1 MALDE
6 AGTSDLHMGYGK
18 NRVVDLNAKIIYNG
32 DEKFMVDTHLAQSI
46 RAANDSDSAY
56 DTNVKCLLADK
67 QILSWILKYTLIEF
81 GDMEVSDIRDC
92 IGDDIEI
99 DTRPVDAGLSNLG
112 RVQETVTEDNV
123 PGEGIIYYDVRFT
136 AYHKGMEL
144 KILVNVEGQKSSDSG
159 KLGYHLENRIVF
171 YLARMISAQKQ
182 MEFFHSDF
190 DNLKR
195 VRSIWICMDSK
206 ETGDSI
212 EEISFESSMIF
223 GDSGTRHHT
232 DLMKGIIVNIRN
244 GENIAPDTIKK
255 SKNKLIAMLE
265 ELLSRKDVVCK
276 NHILGSEYGMIMTR
290 ELEGRMQNMCNLS
303 ELVKESAIKNE
314 RIAAVER
321 MLKADATKEQ
331 IISFGYTEEEIEK
344 AEEAMYANV

>member
-1 MALDE
+1 
-6 AGTSDLHMGYGK
+6 MG
-18 NRVVDLNAKIIYNG
+18 
-32 DEKFMVDTHLAQSI
+32 DTYLAQSI
-46 RAANDSDSAY
+46 RATNDSDSAY

-67 QILSWILKYTLIEF
+67 QILSWILKYTLFEF
-81 GDMEVSDIRDC
+81 SDMEASDIRDC

-112 RVQETVTEDNV
+112 RVQETVTEDNI

-136 AYHKGMEL
+136 AYHRGMEV
-144 KILVNVEGQKSSDSG
+144 KILINVEAQMSSDSSR
-159 KLGYHLENRIVF
+159 LGYHLENRIVF

-212 EEISFESSMIF
+212 EEISFESSMIL
-223 GDSGTRHHT
+223 GNSENRHHT

-244 GENIAPDTIKK
+244 RENIDSETIKK

-265 ELLSRKDVVCK
+265 ELLSRKNVVK
-276 NHILGSEYGMIMTR
+276 KKHVLESEYGLIMT
-290 ELEGRMQNMCNLS
+290 EEIEGRMQNMCNLS
-303 ELVKESAIKNE
+303 ELVKESAVRNE
-314 RIAAVER
+314 RIEAIKR
-321 MLKADATKEQ
+321 MMKANITNEQ
-331 IISFGYTEEEIEK
+331 IISCGYTEEEIER
-344 AEEAMYANV
+344 AENALYANV